1 MKDLR
6 GKLATL
12 PKTLMNALRQ
22 AWIRR
27 SAMQRATA
35 LLGAAAF
42 GGLFLV
48 SAAGVASPWFPRLET
63 FSDLQG
69 HFAAG
74 AAALALAGL
83 VLRSRRWVTTAVLL
97 VVLNLGAMGGR
108 MATVDSC
115 PVQTAA
121 TGRHIVRVMT
131 LNIRDT
137 NRDYPAVER
146 VIGERRPDIVVIEE
160 FRQHHRAM
168 LARLRGAYPHQLLCL
183 GRPDCGIAIISRYP
197 LEGKR
202 VIGGQTLAA
211 LATRAVIGDSTLTVV
226 GAHMSRPFS
235 GRHQQKQFRLLTQ
248 AVDAL
253 PQNAVVV
260 GDFNST
266 LWSANLA
273 RYARTSGVCAS
284 NVTHA
289 TWPQWLGPFGVP
301 IDHVFLKR
309 GVKLLSLHT
318 VSKTGSDHRGIVAS
332 LSMR

>member
-1 MKDLR
+1 MKFLR
-6 GKLATL
+6 GKLAIL
-12 PKTLMNALRQ
+12 SKKLISDLQR

-27 SAMQRATA
+27 SAVQRVMD
-35 LLGAAAF
+35 LCAAAAL
-42 GGLFLV
+42 GGLLVV
-48 SAAGVASPWFPRLET
+48 SAAGVASSWFPSLET
-63 FSDLQG
+63 FGDLQG

-74 AAALALAGL
+74 AAVIALAGL
-83 VLRSRRWVTTAVLL
+83 ALRSRAWAQAAVLL
-97 VVLNLGAMGGR
+97 LVLNLGAISGR
-108 MATVDSC
+108 MASVDTC
-115 PVQTAA
+115 AVQTAA

-131 LNIRDT
+131 LNILDS

-160 FRQHHRAM
+160 FRPHHMAL
-168 LARLRGAYPHQLLCL
+168 LARLRAAYPNQVICL
-183 GRPDCGIAIISRYP
+183 ARPDCGIAIVSRYP

-211 LATRAVIGDSTLTVV
+211 LQATAVIGDSDLTLV

-235 GRHQQKQFRLLTQ
+235 GRHQQKQFGLLTK

-253 PQNAVVV
+253 PSKAVVV

-266 LWSANLA
+266 LWSSNMA
-273 RYARTSGVCAS
+273 RYAKASGVCAS
-284 NVTHA
+284 NMAHS

-301 IDHVFLKR
+301 IDHIFLKQ
-309 GVKLLSLHT
+309 GVKLLSLDT
-318 VSKTGSDHRGIVAS
+318 VSRTGSDHRGIVAT